1 MKHDVFISHAY
12 KDKSIAEAICGKLE
26 SAGLKCWIVT
36 RDISRHEDWTEATRN
51 AIESSRVIVL
61 ILSENAN
68 AAPHLEKEIAHAFYR
83 RRIIIPLRL
92 AETLPRR
99 EILFYLSNIP
109 WFNALNPPS
118 EEQLEALTARIKGLM
133 PVPAGEVASSQSESK
148 KAATLSPSNSWLGAL
163 TASHY
168 QTLGILKW
176 IGITAFLCAV
186 VLFLW
191 FALRQ
196 TTEWASMAE
205 SRRLSRDRGLS
216 LSPTPA
222 LSGGGNAL
230 ESKQTSSLTRFSLW
244 QAANASPTP
253 LVQGSP
259 DSPPNEQAGA
269 SASATSSSQPDVNQR
284 ERTGEV
290 ASEPR
295 LRHLPPVTHRIS
307 RDHYQQFPGTQVK
320 EARKIAALETQRDS
334 LQSERDS
341 LQGQRVSLQ
350 GQLKE
355 VVANLLATQKNA
367 DLVTSQRDKL
377 QTRLIETEDK
387 AQIAQKNAELVTSQ
401 RDALQVRLNENEE
414 KTQVVQRN
422 ADLLRSE
429 LDDLQVRLKEAQN
442 RAITAQKNEELARTE
457 HDALQTRLKETAS
470 DAEAAQKNAD
480 LATHQRDALQSE
492 MSELRARAQAA
503 EADANLAVT
512 QRDALEAEL
521 KKKEEVVAQEKKT
534 PLNQNGADLSEL
546 PENAPDTQFRVA
558 RQEAQPAREN
568 AEIVQTQPPNPG
580 QNAKPAPLT
589 QTLDPFVQPTAP
601 PRN

>member
-12 KDKSIAEAICGKLE
+12 KDKSIAEAVCGKLE

-36 RDISRHEDWTEATRN
+36 RDISGREDWTEATRS

-92 AETLPRR
+92 AEILPRR
-99 EILFYLSNIP
+99 EILFYLSNLP

-118 EEQLEALTARIKGLM
+118 EEQLEALTARIKGLV
-133 PVPAGEVASSQSESK
+133 PVPSGDVTPSQRESK
-148 KAATLSPSNSWLGAL
+148 KAAILSQSDSWFGAL
-163 TASHY
+163 MASHY

-176 IGITAFLCAV
+176 VGITAFLCAV

-196 TTEWASMAE
+196 TTEWASTAQ
-205 SRRLSRDRGLS
+205 SRRLSKDGVAS
-216 LSPTPA
+216 LSPTPS
-222 LSGGGNAL
+222 LPGGGNAL
-230 ESKQTSSLTRFSLW
+230 ESKQTSGLTPFGLW

-253 LVQGSP
+253 VVPGP
-259 DSPPNEQAGA
+259 TDSPLNEQAGP
-269 SASATSSSQPDVNQR
+269 SANATSSPDVTPE
-284 ERTGEV
+284 ERTGRV
-290 ASEPR
+290 ASEPHP
-295 LRHLPPVTHRIS
+295 RHLPPATHRIS
-307 RDHYQQFPGTQVK
+307 HDRYQQFPGTQVK
-320 EARKIAALETQRDS
+320 EARKIATLQTQRDS

-341 LQGQRVSLQ
+341 LQSQRDSLQ
-350 GQLKE
+350 GQLKD

-367 DLVTSQRDKL
+367 DLVTNQRDKL

-387 AQIAQKNAELVTSQ
+387 AQIAQKNADLMTSQ
-401 RDALQVRLNENEE
+401 RDALQARLSQNEE
-414 KTQVVQRN
+414 KTQVVQKN

-429 LDDLQVRLKEAQN
+429 LDDLQVRLKEAEN
-442 RAITAQKNEELARTE
+442 RAITAQKHEELVRTQR
-457 HDALQTRLKETAS
+457 DALQTQLKETES

-480 LATHQRDALQSE
+480 LATRQRDSLQSE
-492 MSELRARAQAA
+492 MGEMRERAQAA
-503 EADANLAVT
+503 ETDANLAVIR
-512 QRDALEAEL
+512 RDALEAEL
-521 KKKEEVVAQEKKT
+521 KKKEEVVAQEKKAS
-534 PLNQNGADLSEL
+534 LNQNGADLAEL
-546 PENAPDTQFRVA
+546 PESAPDTQFRVV
-558 RQEAQPAREN
+558 RQDAQPARED
-568 AEIVQTQPPNPG
+568 AEIAQTQPPNPG

-589 QTLDPFVQPTAP
+589 QTLDPFVQPTVP